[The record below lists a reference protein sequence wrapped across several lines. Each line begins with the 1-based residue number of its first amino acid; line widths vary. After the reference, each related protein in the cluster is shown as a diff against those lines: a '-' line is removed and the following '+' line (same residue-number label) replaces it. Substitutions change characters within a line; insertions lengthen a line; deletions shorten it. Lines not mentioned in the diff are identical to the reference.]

1 MICCDDRLCNLFCII
16 MIPETLSI
24 EGVDQGFLDSEWTFA
39 YSCTSMTGQ
48 YHSHTEAQT
57 VGFVKFPPEMHRKY
71 H

>member
-1 MICCDDRLCNLFCII
+1 